1 MLSSESLI
9 QEARERGMPGVKMR
23 GILREYL
30 QVLLLTELYGLK
42 GGSRLH
48 FTGGTSLRL
57 VENLGRFSEDL
68 DFNTWNTGK
77 ETFEGMIRGTIK
89 GMERRGFTVGAGFEH
104 RGHLSV
110 ARLSFPGLEKYYG
123 IDPVRARAGGLMI
136 KMETNRPVWKR
147 DAEPKIVAGFGE
159 TVPAPCTPLPVLM
172 ADKIDA
178 IIRKNMGRHLY
189 DLAVLL
195 GRKIS
200 VDTLVWRKLGG
211 EGDPLNHLLERIKDL
226 PAAELKR
233 MAESLRPFLF
243 DEREAK
249 LVSDAGVIFPELV
262 RQARLGNDRL
272 MANGNA
278 GGGGQRKL

>member
-1 MLSSESLI
+1 MLSSESLV

-42 GGSRLH
+42 GGNRLH

-57 VENLGRFSEDL
+57 VENVGRFSEDL
-68 DFNTWNTGK
+68 DFNTWLMGR
-77 ETFEGMIRGTIK
+77 EAFEGMIRGAIK
-89 GMERRGFTVGAGFEH
+89 GMERRGFAVRVGFEH
-104 RGHLSV
+104 RGRLSV
-110 ARLSFPGLEKYYG
+110 GRLSFPGLERPYG
-123 IDPVRARAGGLMI
+123 IDSTRSGAGGLMI
-136 KMETNRPVWKR
+136 KMETNRPLWKM

-159 TVPAPCTPLPVLM
+159 TVPAPCTPLPALM

-178 IIRKNMGRHLY
+178 VIGKNKGRHIY

-195 GRKIS
+195 GRKIP
-200 VDTLVWRKLGG
+200 VATAAWRKLGG
-211 EGDPLNHLLERIKDL
+211 EGDPLDRLLERIKSL
-226 PAAELKR
+226 RAEELRR

-249 LVSDAGVIFPELV
+249 LVNDARVIFPDLI
-262 RQARLGNDRL
+262 RQARLDRGK
-272 MANGNA
+272 A
-278 GGGGQRKL
+278 